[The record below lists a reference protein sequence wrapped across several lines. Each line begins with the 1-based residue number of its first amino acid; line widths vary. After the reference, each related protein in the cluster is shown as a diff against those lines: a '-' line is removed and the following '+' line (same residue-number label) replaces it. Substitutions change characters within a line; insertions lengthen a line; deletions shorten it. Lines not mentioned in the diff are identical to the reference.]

1 MERPIFDS
9 RSPLYKTPFGAVPC
23 GRHITLTLYPPV
35 EENFTGGAL
44 ILNLEFA
51 GEIREI
57 PLVPAPDP
65 SASPEAPVSETAA
78 ADCTGSDSDTVGGQG
93 GAAAPEGEGTVPA
106 EESSAASVPAV
117 FTVAYTAPAEPELI
131 WYCFRFT
138 RRDGSA
144 AFLGKN
150 GCAARARPP
159 AGSRQ
164 SMTTSSPPRSGL
176 AGASPIRSSP
186 TASTAP
192 SFPIPPGCWGTG
204 SSTRTGRS

>member
-93 GAAAPEGEGTVPA
+93 GAAAPEGEGTVTPCA
-106 EESSAASVPAV
+106 TLTACSSLLRLPRTLTSGDERPG
-117 FTVAYTAPAEPELI
+117 EP
-131 WYCFRFT
+131 
-138 RRDGSA
+138 
-144 AFLGKN
+144 
-150 GCAARARPP
+150 
-159 AGSRQ
+159 
-164 SMTTSSPPRSGL
+164 SP
-176 AGASPIRSSP
+176 
-186 TASTAP
+186 
-192 SFPIPPGCWGTG
+192 
-204 SSTRTGRS
+204 